1 MATFKTCT
9 VAVVATALTWL
20 AASYAGADVVTLNFD
35 NIVTKAQAQALDANG
50 SYVGA
55 DAAPYLAQY
64 GITLDNISP
73 NNESGEVR
81 ILNMGVGAPN
91 GWQDENALMQLG
103 WNAPPCSYT
112 MNFSTPLQSI
122 SFTRITA
129 AENLETTPVWSAT
142 AYVGAEAVG
151 VVGEAYGSWGYG
163 SPAQTF
169 TLSGDGITSL
179 TIYQNGF
186 YFTGIGAVPLDH
198 FVLNE
203 VPEPSTFIM
212 LLGAFAIA
220 AGWWR
225 RRWAAG

>member
-1 MATFKTCT
+1 MAGR
-9 VAVVATALTWL
+9 ALR
-20 AASYAGADVVTLNFD
+20 GADVVTLNFD
-35 NIVTKAQAQALDANG
+35 NIVTKDQAQATDLQGNG
-50 SYVGA
+50 VGA

-81 ILNMGVGAPN
+81 IINMGVGAPN

-129 AENLETTPVWSAT
+129 ANNLQTTPVWSAT
-142 AYVGAEAVG
+142 AYVGTEAVG

-179 TIYQNGF
+179 TIYSNGEG
-186 YFTGIGAVPLDH
+186 FTGIGAVPLDH

-203 VPEPSTFIM
+203 VPEPSTLVM
-212 LLGAFAIA
+212 LFGGLGIA
-220 AGWWR
+220 VAHLR
-225 RRWAAG
+225 RRKAA